1 MSGKWKINV
10 FSPMLILFGLLFD
23 GLISGIFSEYLYTE
37 NGNVMVPRLII
48 LVLVM
53 VSFYLP
59 RNKMILYALIFGF
72 LYDSY
77 YVGILGI
84 YVAIFPL
91 IVYVTDKLNQVLNP
105 NPITIGM
112 MVFINLSILETML
125 YGIYKILG
133 FTVINMNMFMAGRL
147 GPTLLLNLVFFIVAF
162 YPLKKAILKMT
173 GN

>member
-1 MSGKWKINV
+1 
-10 FSPMLILFGLLFD
+10 MLILFGLLVD

-48 LVLVM
+48 LILVM

-59 RNKMILYALIFGF
+59 RNKMIIYAIIFGF

-77 YVGILGI
+77 YVGVLGI

-125 YGIYKILG
+125 YWIYKILG
-133 FTVINMNMFMAGRL
+133 FTMIDMNTFMAGRL

>member
-10 FSPMLILFGLLFD
+10 FAPMLILFGLLVD

-48 LVLVM
+48 LILVM

-59 RNKMILYALIFGF
+59 RNKMIIYAIIFGF

-77 YVGILGI
+77 YVGVLGI

-125 YGIYKILG
+125 YWIYKILG
-133 FTVINMNMFMAGRL
+133 FTMIDMNTFMAGRL

>member
-1 MSGKWKINV
+1 MSEKWKINV
-10 FSPMLILFGLLFD
+10 FAPVLILFGLLVD
-23 GLISGIFSEYLYTE
+23 GLISVIFSEYLYTE

-48 LVLVM
+48 LILVLI
-53 VSFYLP
+53 SFYLP
-59 RNKMILYALIFGF
+59 RNKMILYAIIFGF

-77 YVGILGI
+77 YVGVLGI

-91 IVYVTDKLNQVLNP
+91 IVYVTDKLKQVLNP

-112 MVFINLSILETML
+112 MFFINLSILETML
-125 YGIYKILG
+125 YWIYKILG
-133 FTVINMNMFMAGRL
+133 FTVIDMNTFMAIRL

-162 YPLKKAILKMT
+162 YPLKKVILKMT

>member
-10 FSPMLILFGLLFD
+10 FAPMLILFGLLFD

>member
-10 FSPMLILFGLLFD
+10 FAPMLILFGLLVD

-48 LVLVM
+48 LILVM

-59 RNKMILYALIFGF
+59 RNKMIIYAIIFGF

-77 YVGILGI
+77 YVGVLGI

-91 IVYVTDKLNQVLNP
+91 IVYVTDRLNQVLNP

-112 MVFINLSILETML
+112 MVFINLSILEIML
-125 YGIYKILG
+125 YWIYKILG
-133 FTVINMNMFMAGRL
+133 FTMIDMNTFMAGRL

>member
-10 FSPMLILFGLLFD
+10 FAPMLILFGLLVD

-48 LVLVM
+48 LILVM

-59 RNKMILYALIFGF
+59 RNKMIIYAIIFGF
-72 LYDSY
+72 LDDSY
-77 YVGILGI
+77 YVGFLGI

-125 YGIYKILG
+125 YWIYKILG
-133 FTVINMNMFMAGRL
+133 FTMIDMNTFMAGRL

>member
-10 FSPMLILFGLLFD
+10 FAPMLILFGLLVD

-48 LVLVM
+48 LILVM

-59 RNKMILYALIFGF
+59 RNKMIIYAIIFGF

-77 YVGILGI
+77 YVGVLGI

-91 IVYVTDKLNQVLNP
+91 IVYVTDRLNQVLNP

-125 YGIYKILG
+125 YWIYKILG
-133 FTVINMNMFMAGRL
+133 FTMIDMNTFMAGRL

>member
-10 FSPMLILFGLLFD
+10 FAPMLILFGLLVD
-23 GLISGIFSEYLYTE
+23 GLISGMFSEYLYTE

-48 LVLVM
+48 LILVM

-59 RNKMILYALIFGF
+59 RNKMIIYAIIFGF

-77 YVGILGI
+77 YVGVLGI

-125 YGIYKILG
+125 YWIYKILG
-133 FTVINMNMFMAGRL
+133 FTMIDMNTFMAGRL